1 MIRNLAIDLEKA
13 LELEEQLKY
22 CTFMLKTEEAI
33 MLKKITDLLNQ
44 KEVAVNIIDLN
55 NFTNKLQ
62 DRIKSLHDESM
73 QVDMSYS
80 AGQN

>member
-33 MLKKITDLLNQ
+33 MLKKN
-44 KEVAVNIIDLN
+44 
-55 NFTNKLQ
+55 
-62 DRIKSLHDESM
+62 
-73 QVDMSYS
+73 Y
-80 AGQN
+80 